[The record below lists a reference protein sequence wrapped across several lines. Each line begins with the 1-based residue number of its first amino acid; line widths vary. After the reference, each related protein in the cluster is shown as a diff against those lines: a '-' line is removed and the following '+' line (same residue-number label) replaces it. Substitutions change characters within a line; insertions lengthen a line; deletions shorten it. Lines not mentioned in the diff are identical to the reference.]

1 MEKGLLFTYTMTY
14 GGAAVSL
21 FYPYVGFLIYVCF
34 AIIKPPAMWYWSV
47 PPGGYYD
54 RTVAI
59 AVIIGWLIQGFGN
72 WKLGKGAGRLTLTLV
87 LFFFWQVLGWAASD
101 IPELAQWHVIDQAK
115 ILLMFL
121 IGISLIDTPRHAK
134 ALAWTMALSLGYLAY
149 ELNLSYYAGYN
160 RAGSEGF
167 AGLDNNCVA
176 VEMACGAGLAMFLGF
191 GERRLWLKAL
201 GLMSAVLCAH
211 TVMFCWSRG
220 GMLGLIFVGIT
231 GFLLIHREPKHYL
244 LFLLLVALAFR
255 LAGDQVRQRFLTV
268 FVDPE
273 ERDTSANTRLEY
285 WGHAWRAMQRNPL
298 FGVGPGHWMYYCD
311 QVGIRRIYIHSVW
324 MQAGAETGFPGL
336 GLLLAFYGQ
345 TVFYLYPLTRRKAR
359 VGHPWFPEAA
369 RMVIAGLVGYAVAGS
384 FVSLVNLE
392 IPYYL
397 VLLGAGVL
405 KVNSALLAQPATQWA
420 ASPQSP
426 LESRRSWQ
434 PVPA

>member
-160 RAGSEGF
+160 RAGAEGF

-201 GLMSAVLCAH
+201 GLISAVLCAH

-220 GMLGLIFVGIT
+220 GMLGLICVGIT

-369 RMVIAGLVGYAVAGS
+369 RMVIAGLVGYAAAGS